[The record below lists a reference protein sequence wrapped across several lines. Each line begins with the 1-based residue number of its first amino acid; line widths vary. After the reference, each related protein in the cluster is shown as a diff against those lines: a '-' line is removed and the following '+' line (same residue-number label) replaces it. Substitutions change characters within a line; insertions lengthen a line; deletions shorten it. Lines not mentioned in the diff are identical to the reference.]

1 MAWRYHGCFVPD
13 PYRGRAHG
21 QCDRCNRQWALN
33 DLQYQYDFR
42 GDTGTKTRG
51 RVFPEGMDKPYEGN
65 RPVKIPPDPVPVLD
79 PRVEPFLAEENAG
92 TPFVVPAFS
101 AEGYTTEYG
110 SSSYVTEDGT
120 GIYVPE

>member
-1 MAWRYHGCFVPD
+1 
-13 PYRGRAHG
+13 
-21 QCDRCNRQWALN
+21 
-33 DLQYQYDFR
+33 
-42 GDTGTKTRG
+42 
-51 RVFPEGMDKPYEGN
+51 MDKPYEGN
-65 RPVKIPPDPVPVLD
+65 RPVKLPPDPVPVLD

-101 AEGYTTEYG
+101 AGGYTTEDG